1 MYQRAL
7 DEKMFKDFKEGGV
20 LHDLLERVCK
30 DDTLDLEFRGECA
43 ANIYYRG
50 GSLFEI
56 WQSGTSYT
64 LQIHANYLAAY
75 ETPDGRK
82 LDCRP
87 SILAATADIPYY
99 KEAMDFHLAKPGN
112 RNYEREF
119 QQLVVRENNRHGAI
133 SHASDYYIVD
143 IEYAYND
150 NVLDKK
156 TQARFDMIAVKWL
169 SKSNERQNPSAPT
182 LAIIEMKYGDGALGG
197 NAGLKKH
204 LEDFGTLVKNG
215 ELDDFCAD
223 YSNVFNQKCALG
235 LIPGKEGAR
244 IKITQQDIEL
254 IFLIANHDPDKTGLA
269 KIVAEIADVTM
280 EYPYPIRF
288 ACASMMG
295 YCLYADQM
303 KSLEEMQE
311 FLNKKA

>member
-1 MYQRAL
+1 M
-7 DEKMFKDFKEGGV
+7 
-20 LHDLLERVCK
+20 LHDLLDYVQS
-30 DDTLDLEFRGECA
+30 DVTLDLEFRGEGR

-50 GSLFEI
+50 GSLFCIER
-56 WQSGTSYT
+56 SGDGYT
-64 LQIHANYLAAY
+64 LTFDTKYCTACDEGMEKTPSVRAAV
-75 ETPDGRK
+75 G
-82 LDCRP
+82 L
-87 SILAATADIPYY
+87 IPLY
-99 KEAMDFHLAKPGN
+99 KHAMDVWFVKN
-112 RNYEREF
+112 RKYEREF

-143 IEYAYND
+143 IEYAYNV
-150 NVLDKK
+150 NVSDKK

-197 NAGLKKH
+197 SAGLKKH

-235 LIPGKEGAR
+235 LIPGKESAR
-244 IKITQQDIEL
+244 IKITQRDIEL

-269 KIVAEIADVTM
+269 TIVAEIADLTM

-288 ACASMMG
+288 AYASMMG
-295 YCLYADQM
+295 YCLYADQL

>member
-7 DEKMFKDFKEGGV
+7 DEKMFKDFQEGGV
-20 LHDLLERVCK
+20 LHDLLDYVK
-30 DDTLDLEFRGECA
+30 SDDTLDLEFRGEGR

-50 GSLFEI
+50 GSLFCIER
-56 WQSGTSYT
+56 SGDGYT
-64 LQIHANYLAAY
+64 LTFDTKYCTACDEGMEKTPSLRAAV
-75 ETPDGRK
+75 G
-82 LDCRP
+82 L
-87 SILAATADIPYY
+87 IPLY
-99 KEAMDFHLAKPGN
+99 KHAMDVWFAKN
-112 RNYEREF
+112 RKYEREF

-143 IEYAYND
+143 IEYAYNV
-150 NVLDKK
+150 NVSDKK

-197 NAGLKKH
+197 SAGLKKH

-235 LIPGKEGAR
+235 LIPGKESAR
-244 IKITQQDIEL
+244 IKITQRDIEL

-269 KIVAEIADVTM
+269 TIVAEIADLTM

-288 ACASMMG
+288 AYASMMG
-295 YCLYADQM
+295 YCLYADQL

>member
-7 DEKMFKDFKEGGV
+7 DEKMFKDFQEGGV
-20 LHDLLERVCK
+20 LHDLLDYVK
-30 DDTLDLEFRGECA
+30 SDDTLDLEFRGEGR

-50 GSLFEI
+50 GSLFCIER
-56 WQSGTSYT
+56 SGDGYT
-64 LQIHANYLAAY
+64 LTFDTRYCTACDEGLEKNPSLRVAVGLIPLYKHTMDVWFAKN
-75 ETPDGRK
+75 RK
-82 LDCRP
+82 
-87 SILAATADIPYY
+87 
-99 KEAMDFHLAKPGN
+99 
-112 RNYEREF
+112 YEREF

-150 NVLDKK
+150 NVSDKK

-197 NAGLKKH
+197 SAGLKKH

-215 ELDDFCAD
+215 ELDDFCAE

-244 IKITQQDIEL
+244 IKITQRDIEL

-288 ACASMMG
+288 AYASMMG

-303 KSLEEMQE
+303 KSLAEMQE
-311 FLNKKA
+311 ILSSTA

>member
-1 MYQRAL
+1 MVQRAL
-7 DEKMFKDFKEGGV
+7 GEEMFNDFQKGGP
-20 LHDLLERVCK
+20 LHELLTYVQN
-30 DDTLDLEFRGECA
+30 DDTLDLEFRGEYT

-50 GSLFEI
+50 GSLFRIDRSATGYMLTFDTKYCTACDEGMEKTP
-56 WQSGTSYT
+56 S
-64 LQIHANYLAAY
+64 LRAAV
-75 ETPDGRK
+75 G
-82 LDCRP
+82 L
-87 SILAATADIPYY
+87 IPLY
-99 KEAMDFHLAKPGN
+99 KHAMDVWFAKN
-112 RNYEREF
+112 RKYEREF
-119 QQLVVRENNRHGAI
+119 QQVVVRENNRHGAI
-133 SHASDYYIVD
+133 SHATDYYIVD

-150 NVLDKK
+150 NVSDKK

-197 NAGLKKH
+197 SAGLKKH

-244 IKITQQDIEL
+244 IKITQRDIEL
-254 IFLIANHDPDKTGLA
+254 IFLIANHDPNKTGLA

-288 ACASMMG
+288 AYASMMG
-295 YCLYADQM
+295 YCLYADPM
-303 KSLEEMQE
+303 KTLGEMQE
-311 FLNKKA
+311 MLKKRA

>member
-7 DEKMFKDFKEGGV
+7 DEKMFKDFQEGGV
-20 LHDLLERVCK
+20 LHDLLDYVQS
-30 DDTLDLEFRGECA
+30 DDTLDLEFRGEGR

-50 GSLFEI
+50 GSLFCIER
-56 WQSGTSYT
+56 SGDGYT
-64 LQIHANYLAAY
+64 LTFDTKYCTACDEGMEKTPSLRAAVGLIPLY
-75 ETPDGRK
+75 KHEMDVWFAKNRK
-82 LDCRP
+82 
-87 SILAATADIPYY
+87 
-99 KEAMDFHLAKPGN
+99 
-112 RNYEREF
+112 YEREF

-143 IEYAYND
+143 IVYAYNV
-150 NVLDKK
+150 NVSDKK

-197 NAGLKKH
+197 SAGLKKH

-235 LIPGKEGAR
+235 LIPGKESAR
-244 IKITQQDIEL
+244 IKITQRDIEL

-269 KIVAEIADVTM
+269 TIVAEIADLTM

-288 ACASMMG
+288 AYASMMG
-295 YCLYADQM
+295 YCLYADQL
-303 KSLEEMQE
+303 KSLEEMQK

>member
-7 DEKMFKDFKEGGV
+7 DEKMFKDFQEGGV
-20 LHDLLERVCK
+20 LHDLLDYVQS
-30 DDTLDLEFRGECA
+30 DDTLDLEFRGEGR

-50 GSLFEI
+50 GSLFCIER
-56 WQSGTSYT
+56 SGDGYT
-64 LQIHANYLAAY
+64 LAFDTQYCTECDEGLEKTPSLRAAV
-75 ETPDGRK
+75 G
-82 LDCRP
+82 L
-87 SILAATADIPYY
+87 IPLY
-99 KEAMDFHLAKPGN
+99 KHAMDVWFAKN
-112 RNYEREF
+112 RKYEREF
-119 QQLVVRENNRHGAI
+119 QQVVVRENNRHGAI

-143 IEYAYND
+143 IEYAYNV
-150 NVLDKK
+150 NVSDKK

-197 NAGLKKH
+197 SAGLKKH

-235 LIPGKEGAR
+235 LIPGKESAR
-244 IKITQQDIEL
+244 IKITQRDIEL

-269 KIVAEIADVTM
+269 TIVAEIADLTM

-288 ACASMMG
+288 AYASMMG
-295 YCLYADQM
+295 YCLYANQM

>member
-1 MYQRAL
+1 MQSY
-7 DEKMFKDFKEGGV
+7 
-20 LHDLLERVCK
+20 
-30 DDTLDLEFRGECA
+30 DTLDFEFRGEGR

-50 GSLFEI
+50 GSLFCIER
-56 WQSGTSYT
+56 SGDGYT
-64 LQIHANYLAAY
+64 LTFDTKYCTACDEGMEKTPSVRAAV
-75 ETPDGRK
+75 G
-82 LDCRP
+82 L
-87 SILAATADIPYY
+87 IPLY
-99 KEAMDFHLAKPGN
+99 KHAMDVWFVKN
-112 RNYEREF
+112 RKYEREF

-143 IEYAYND
+143 IEYAYNV
-150 NVLDKK
+150 NVSDKK

-197 NAGLKKH
+197 SAGLKKH

-235 LIPGKEGAR
+235 LIPGKESAR
-244 IKITQQDIEL
+244 IKITQRDIEL

-269 KIVAEIADVTM
+269 TIVAEIADLTM

-288 ACASMMG
+288 AYASMMG

-303 KSLEEMQE
+303 KSLEELQE
-311 FLNKKA
+311 ILGKKA

>member
-7 DEKMFKDFKEGGV
+7 DEKMFKDFQEGGM
-20 LHDLLERVCK
+20 LHDLLDYVQS
-30 DDTLDLEFRGECA
+30 DDTLDLEFRGEGR

-50 GSLFEI
+50 GSLFCIER
-56 WQSGTSYT
+56 SGDGYT
-64 LQIHANYLAAY
+64 LAFDTQYCTECDEGLEKTPSLRAAV
-75 ETPDGRK
+75 G
-82 LDCRP
+82 L
-87 SILAATADIPYY
+87 IPLY
-99 KEAMDFHLAKPGN
+99 KHAMDVWFAKN
-112 RNYEREF
+112 RKYEREF
-119 QQLVVRENNRHGAI
+119 QQVVVRENNRHGAI

-150 NVLDKK
+150 NVSDKK

-169 SKSNERQNPSAPT
+169 SKSNERQNPLAPT

-197 NAGLKKH
+197 SAGLKKH

-235 LIPGKEGAR
+235 LIPGKESAR
-244 IKITQQDIEL
+244 IKITQRDIEL

-269 KIVAEIADVTM
+269 TIVAEIADLTM

-288 ACASMMG
+288 AYASMMG
-295 YCLYADQM
+295 YCLYANQM